1 MPESHLPPIY
11 VKREYKRSRTEAG
24 FSGEARR
31 APKIRKEDN
40 YFAPRSLFDRP
51 SPALAK
57 LRRDLKLQRY
67 RGIFKPNLQIPGL
80 KQPLSLKPLTE
91 PEGMTEWCIYEDV
104 AILHVLQNLQ
114 GLPLNLMLLSPGHT
128 PNWDLVA
135 DTVNQLSRTYRSPK
149 QCRYRYEAV
158 IVPREEGKLLESP
171 KKQKKVKGQ
180 TKSPI
185 VKSGVRTMRTSQ
197 FFVGDNNN
205 SFSKLSKLKFENI
218 KAAYLKKAPPPKQV
232 FGTQA
237 QKNSKHAAVL
247 SEFGV
252 VNYDC
257 PLNPIDIAL
266 KKAEKLKEKQR
277 NNLTIPISAQ
287 PQEAQQSITVQQ
299 QSTIVVQ
306 QPPQAANVTQQQVAQ
321 IMQTSPLQRPN
332 SQVAV
337 HQPTS
342 QLVKAIV
349 TPSAGIVAGQVQ
361 QIAPPGVQHVQV
373 QQTQLQPSGNVTPSS
388 VSVVLSTPVSTLSS
402 VHQTSQS
409 TQIVSLQQ
417 QPITSAPTVV
427 TQTQNPT
434 LVQTISTQSLPQVV
448 SVSQLAAVG
457 SVLTTTSGLQPNTTI
472 PQLNASTLRAQRIVA
487 TPGQLQEVVLQQRP
501 NSQSPTIVSMSGLAQ
516 GVAQPQLQT
525 TQLRLAQQV
534 IAKGIAVGSLQQT
547 GKLTNQPT
555 AIQLYRQ
562 QPIRQ
567 HLKVLQTSSGQGST
581 TVVQTAGGQTA
592 LINAGGTIIQ
602 GGIVPSGQTVQVQ
615 GQKITTVTGTNVG
628 SSGVVT
634 SVATV
639 QVAPVQGRTQFIK
652 QIGTSGKQ
660 TITRQVS
667 DNEMLL
673 VKRPIIG
680 QPKSQVVTQ
689 SPIYAQGSVQVQQP
703 GTSGQ
708 QQIAALVKT
717 SQGTVAA
724 SVGMTLS
731 QLKPGSIKVTMANQS
746 QVRQLQLQQQ
756 IAIAQQRKAGKT
768 QIAQMTGKTG
778 VPTQLIV
785 QNSKNLTNSVTV
797 QQIQQVIR
805 HAQPG
810 ASIGGQLVLGKTS
823 VGRVIP
829 VSVASQSNAR
839 QTIQVYTYMICIQ
852 LKFSF
857 NLLCR
862 LLAIQ

>member
-1 MPESHLPPIY
+1 
-11 VKREYKRSRTEAG
+11 
-24 FSGEARR
+24 
-31 APKIRKEDN
+31 
-40 YFAPRSLFDRP
+40 
-51 SPALAK
+51 
-57 LRRDLKLQRY
+57 
-67 RGIFKPNLQIPGL
+67 
-80 KQPLSLKPLTE
+80 
-91 PEGMTEWCIYEDV
+91 
-104 AILHVLQNLQ
+104 
-114 GLPLNLMLLSPGHT
+114 
-128 PNWDLVA
+128 
-135 DTVNQLSRTYRSPK
+135 
-149 QCRYRYEAV
+149 
-158 IVPREEGKLLESP
+158 
-171 KKQKKVKGQ
+171 
-180 TKSPI
+180 
-185 VKSGVRTMRTSQ
+185 
-197 FFVGDNNN
+197 
-205 SFSKLSKLKFENI
+205 
-218 KAAYLKKAPPPKQV
+218 
-232 FGTQA
+232 
-237 QKNSKHAAVL
+237 
-247 SEFGV
+247 
-252 VNYDC
+252 
-257 PLNPIDIAL
+257 
-266 KKAEKLKEKQR
+266 
-277 NNLTIPISAQ
+277 
-287 PQEAQQSITVQQ
+287 
-299 QSTIVVQ
+299 
-306 QPPQAANVTQQQVAQ
+306 
-321 IMQTSPLQRPN
+321 
-332 SQVAV
+332 
-337 HQPTS
+337 
-342 QLVKAIV
+342 
-349 TPSAGIVAGQVQ
+349 
-361 QIAPPGVQHVQV
+361 
-373 QQTQLQPSGNVTPSS
+373 
-388 VSVVLSTPVSTLSS
+388 
-402 VHQTSQS
+402 
-409 TQIVSLQQ
+409 
-417 QPITSAPTVV
+417 
-427 TQTQNPT
+427 
-434 LVQTISTQSLPQVV
+434 
-448 SVSQLAAVG
+448 
-457 SVLTTTSGLQPNTTI
+457 
-472 PQLNASTLRAQRIVA
+472 
-487 TPGQLQEVVLQQRP
+487 
-501 NSQSPTIVSMSGLAQ
+501 MSGLAQ